1 MISAFDKQ
9 SFNKI
14 SHTFTMPNRGPR
26 HNRVQLCGSFDN
38 WTVRHEMNFD
48 PFTNQW
54 FIMMHMRP
62 GDEYF
67 YKYIL
72 NDNDWVVNDDE
83 SKRMDEGGNLNNH
96 VIFEL

>member
-48 PFTNQW
+48 PFTN
-54 FIMMHMRP
+54 
-62 GDEYF
+62 
-67 YKYIL
+67 
-72 NDNDWVVNDDE
+72 
-83 SKRMDEGGNLNNH
+83 
-96 VIFEL
+96 